1 MDFLKR
7 LKSMWINLNLFFR
20 ILIISGIFILLIVSN
35 VNIYVSL
42 AFLIIVS
49 LFGTYDGVKH
59 KKKIQMAISIVFLVG
74 SISSIS
80 NDINIH
86 LSNRATETE
95 EEPKEKKV
103 SSVDKKTKKENDMS
117 SDEENK
123 KEIAI
128 TESTSIPVEKSMD
141 TKIWNSIGSN
151 ENSNV
156 LNVTYSDLGDDKVV
170 VIKMALRE
178 NFTSTDMLKSGFI
191 DAKNIIKAVDSNYKS
206 EITKYDFWF
215 VGNVTDSS
223 GNSDIQKLLS
233 FEYNRNKLNSIDL
246 STVVLDDFIR
256 QGESMWVHSAFN
268 I

>member
-1 MDFLKR
+1 MDFLKK
-7 LKSMWINLNLFFR
+7 LKSMWVNLNLFFQ
-20 ILIISGIFILLIVSN
+20 ILIISGIFILLIVN
-35 VNIYVSL
+35 DVNIYVSL
-42 AFLIIVS
+42 AFLTIVS
-49 LFGTYDGVKH
+49 LLGTYDGIKH
-59 KKKIQMAISIVFLVG
+59 KKKVQMAISIVFLLG

-86 LSNRATETE
+86 LSNRATKTE

-103 SSVDKKTKKENDMS
+103 SSVDKKTKKEV
-117 SDEENK
+117 
-123 KEIAI
+123 AI
-128 TESTSIPVEKSMD
+128 TETTSIPVEKSMD

-151 ENSNV
+151 ENSDV

-170 VIKMALRE
+170 IIKMALRE

-256 QGESMWVHSAFN
+256 QGENMWVHSVFN